1 MQWEREKEREREIQ
15 RGLSQKQLTNPKRR
29 AASAFDPKKLRV
41 ESLSTFARELDPTKL
56 RVKRISQDVWTS
68 N

>member
-1 MQWEREKEREREIQ
+1 MRERETETE

-41 ESLSTFARELDPTKL
+41 ESLRTFAREIDPTKL
-56 RVKRISQDVWTS
+56 RVKGGMYHDI
-68 N
+68 